1 MPLLLRRRLM
11 SVIQRVSPKLSAR
24 LHQWLWRHNRR
35 NEYEAR
41 RQQEQTRFEG
51 ELDIGALPP
60 IFVYWA
66 NKHLRPALESFGYS
80 YPEDFYAKSIQAEAA
95 RTARPLRML
104 SVGCGNCDNEVRIA
118 KLLLERDCT
127 DWTMVCLDLTAP
139 MLDRGRELATAEGV
153 VDRFE
158 FVAADLTD
166 WRTDERFD
174 VVIAN
179 QCLHHIFELE
189 RVFERISEIMAPQGV
204 FLSSDMI
211 GRNGHMRWP
220 EARELID
227 RFWEELPQ
235 AYRYHRLLRRQE
247 KKFQDWDCSITGFE
261 GIRAQD
267 ILPLLVQRFDFE
279 FFYAFGNVI
288 DPFVDRGFG
297 PNFDADAE
305 WDRAFIDRVHAA
317 DEAAFDAGTIKP
329 THMIAAMRHRQGLVP
344 RVWKSR
350 TPESCVRVPT

>member
-1 MPLLLRRRLM
+1 MSAALLALLAAEGLAVTEAAVDHALDHHGRPC
-11 SVIQRVSPKLSAR
+11 VDVWWRVSPSLHTDRGVRCGAVGSGPDEGSAR
-24 LHQWLWRHNRR
+24 RACAADLR
-35 NEYEAR
+35 
-41 RQQEQTRFEG
+41 
-51 ELDIGALPP
+51 ALLRG
-60 IFVYWA
+60 
-66 NKHLRPALESFGYS
+66 HLAS
-80 YPEDFYAKSIQAEAA
+80 
-95 RTARPLRML
+95 
-104 SVGCGNCDNEVRIA
+104 
-118 KLLLERDCT
+118 
-127 DWTMVCLDLTAP
+127 
-139 MLDRGRELATAEGV
+139 
-153 VDRFE
+153 
-158 FVAADLTD
+158 VAADLTD
-166 WRTDERFD
+166 SRTDERFD

-179 QCLHHIFELE
+179 QCLHHILELE
-189 RVFERISEIMAPQGV
+189 RVFERISAIMAPDGV
-204 FLSSDMI
+204 FLTSDMI

-227 RFWEELPQ
+227 RFWEELPK

-247 KKFQDWDCSITGFE
+247 NRFQDWDCSITGFE

-305 WDRAFIDRVHAA
+305 WDRDFIDRVHAA